1 MVRYYIFLACSCAAV
16 GIVITFIVLFIAQRL
31 NIDFTGKDIWVLGI
45 PVFLTIG
52 LNIGVIELFRKY
64 WKKKDKSQQ

>member
-16 GIVITFIVLFIAQRL
+16 GIVMTFVVLLICQRL
-31 NIDFTGKDIWVLGI
+31 NIDFTGEDIWVLGI
-45 PVFLTIG
+45 PVFLTVA

-64 WKKKDKSQQ
+64 WKKKR